1 MFSKLLSEKDNNKV
15 NQWLTNKDKPL
26 FITGY
31 SGCGKSYLAK
41 QLLKEYYTI
50 TINSEYIK
58 HSKDITEHLTT
69 SLLKK
74 DIFMMISAKSQYKA
88 LIIDDIQ
95 LFSQLDKP
103 NLMKIYKFI
112 KTLYYKQHPVIL
124 ICDET
129 EDKCIKLMKQIAYV
143 ICIQF
148 NLSYY
153 QDIFHI
159 KQISINK
166 LQNILP
172 KTKNLNTILATV
184 NNFSMVLN
192 DKNISNDKTIEE
204 CLLNNYNCNELF
216 RKCSSDY
223 SIISLNLLENIPYII
238 KDSNIKNIYD
248 IYESVCIDDYMEYK
262 YIQNNLDLELRLY
275 YSCIKPIYCIKQNPI
290 KINKLKYNTY
300 VSRSII
306 QIHNQC
312 ILQNN
317 TVIYLDLLK
326 KVYNHI
332 IDINNNKLEDIKIYI
347 KENNINLKTLE
358 KQMKVFNYYYHKE
371 MNKKQFTKI
380 IKNINL

>member
-1 MFSKLLSEKDNNKV
+1 MFSKLLSLEDNNKL

-31 SGCGKSYLAK
+31 SGCGKTYLAK
-41 QLLKEYYTI
+41 QLLKDYHII

-58 HSKDITEHLTT
+58 HSKDITEHLTS

-74 DIFMMISAKSQYKA
+74 DIFMMISSNSQYKS
-88 LIIDDIQ
+88 LLIDDIQ

-103 NLMKIYKFI
+103 NLTKIYKFI
-112 KTLYYKQHPVIL
+112 QTLHYKQHPVIL
-124 ICDET
+124 MCDET
-129 EDKCIKLMKQIAYV
+129 EDKCIKLMKKISYV
-143 ICIQF
+143 VDIQF

-153 QDIFHI
+153 QDIFHK
-159 KQISINK
+159 KQIPIDK
-166 LQNILP
+166 LRAILP
-172 KTKNLNTILATV
+172 KTKNLNTILTTI
-184 NNFSMVLN
+184 NNFSTILN
-192 DKNISNDKTIEE
+192 DINKTNDETIEE

-216 RKCSSDY
+216 IKCSSDY
-223 SIISLNLLENIPYII
+223 SIISLNLLENIPYVI
-238 KDSNIKNIYD
+238 KDINKKNIYD

-262 YIQNNLDLELRLY
+262 YIQNNLDLEMRLY
-275 YSCIKPIYCIKQNPI
+275 YSCIKPINCIKKKSI

-317 TVIYLDLLK
+317 TVVYLDLLHK
-326 KVYNHI
+326 FYNHI
-332 IDINNNKLEDIKIYI
+332 TDINNNKLEDIKYYI
-347 KENNINLKTLE
+347 QKNDINLKTLE
-358 KQMKVFNYYYHKE
+358 KQMKVFNYYYHKQ

-380 IKNINL
+380 IKSIF

>member
-1 MFSKLLSEKDNNKV
+1 M
-15 NQWLTNKDKPL
+15 
-26 FITGY
+26 
-31 SGCGKSYLAK
+31 
-41 QLLKEYYTI
+41 
-50 TINSEYIK
+50 
-58 HSKDITEHLTT
+58 H
-69 SLLKK
+69 
-74 DIFMMISAKSQYKA
+74 
-88 LIIDDIQ
+88 
-95 LFSQLDKP
+95 
-103 NLMKIYKFI
+103 
-112 KTLYYKQHPVIL
+112 
-124 ICDET
+124 ET
-129 EDKCIKLMKQIAYV
+129 EDKCIKLMKKISYV
-143 ICIQF
+143 IDIQF

-153 QDIFHI
+153 QDIFHK
-159 KQISINK
+159 KQIPIDK
-166 LQNILP
+166 LRTILP

-184 NNFSMVLN
+184 NNFSMILN

-238 KDSNIKNIYD
+238 KDSNKKNIYD
-248 IYESVCIDDYMEYK
+248 IYKSICIDDYMEYK

-326 KVYNHI
+326 MIYNHI
-332 IDINNNKLEDIKIYI
+332 IDINNDKLEDIKIYI
-347 KENNINLKTLE
+347 QENNINLKTLE
-358 KQMKVFNYYYHKE
+358 KQMKVFNYYYHKQ

-380 IKNINL
+380 IKSIF

>member
-1 MFSKLLSEKDNNKV
+1 MFSKLLSLEDNNKL

-31 SGCGKSYLAK
+31 SGCGKTYLAK
-41 QLLKEYYTI
+41 QLLKDYHII

-58 HSKDITEHLTT
+58 HSKDITEHLTS

-74 DIFMMISAKSQYKA
+74 DIFMMISSNSQYKS
-88 LIIDDIQ
+88 LLIDDIQ

-103 NLMKIYKFI
+103 NLTKIYKFI
-112 KTLYYKQHPVIL
+112 QTLHYKQHPVIL
-124 ICDET
+124 MCDET
-129 EDKCIKLMKQIAYV
+129 EDKCIKLMKKISYV
-143 ICIQF
+143 VDIQF

-153 QDIFHI
+153 QDIFHK
-159 KQISINK
+159 KQIPIDK
-166 LQNILP
+166 LRAILP
-172 KTKNLNTILATV
+172 KTKNLNTILTTI
-184 NNFSMVLN
+184 NNFSTILN
-192 DKNISNDKTIEE
+192 DINKTNDETIEE
-204 CLLNNYNCNELF
+204 CLLNTYKCNELF

-223 SIISLNLLENIPYII
+223 SIISLNLLENIPYVI
-238 KDSNIKNIYD
+238 KDINKKNIYD

-262 YIQNNLDLELRLY
+262 YIQNNLDLEMRLY
-275 YSCIKPIYCIKQNPI
+275 YSCIKPINCIKKKSI

-317 TVIYLDLLK
+317 TVVYLDLLHK
-326 KVYNHI
+326 FYNHI
-332 IDINNNKLEDIKIYI
+332 TDINNNKLEDIKYYI
-347 KENNINLKTLE
+347 QKNDINLKTLE
-358 KQMKVFNYYYHKE
+358 KQMKVFNYYYHKQ

-380 IKNINL
+380 IKSIF

>member
-1 MFSKLLSEKDNNKV
+1 MFSKLLSLEDNNKL

-31 SGCGKSYLAK
+31 SGCGKTYIAK
-41 QLLKEYYTI
+41 QLLKDYHII

-58 HSKDITEHLTT
+58 HSKDITEHLTS

-74 DIFMMISAKSQYKA
+74 DIFMMISSNSQYKA
-88 LIIDDIQ
+88 LLIDDIQ

-103 NLMKIYKFI
+103 NLTKIYKFI
-112 KTLYYKQHPVIL
+112 QTLQYELHPIIL

-129 EDKCIKLMKQIAYV
+129 EDKCIKLMKKIAYV
-143 ICIQF
+143 VDIQF

-153 QDIFHI
+153 QDIFHK
-159 KQISINK
+159 KQIPIDK
-166 LQNILP
+166 LRAILP
-172 KTKNLNTILATV
+172 KTKNLNTILTTID
-184 NNFSMVLN
+184 NFSTILN
-192 DKNISNDKTIEE
+192 DINKTNDETIEK

-238 KDSNIKNIYD
+238 KDCNKKNIYD

-306 QIHNQC
+306 QIHNQN

-326 KVYNHI
+326 KLYNHI
-332 IDINNNKLEDIKIYI
+332 IDINNDNLEDIKKYI
-347 KENNINLKTLE
+347 LYNDINLKTLE
-358 KQMKVFNYYYHKE
+358 KQMKVFNYYYHKQ

>member
-1 MFSKLLSEKDNNKV
+1 MFSKLLSLEDNNKL

-31 SGCGKSYLAK
+31 SGCGKTYLAK
-41 QLLKEYYTI
+41 QLLKGTHI
-50 TINSEYIK
+50 ININSEYIK
-58 HSKDITEHLTT
+58 YSKDITEHLTS

-74 DIFMMISAKSQYKA
+74 DIFMMISSISQYKA
-88 LIIDDIQ
+88 LLIDDIQ

-103 NLMKIYKFI
+103 NLTKIYKFI
-112 KTLYYKQHPVIL
+112 QPVHYKQHPVIL

-129 EDKCIKLMKQIAYV
+129 EDKCIKLMKKISYV
-143 ICIQF
+143 VDIQF
-148 NLSYY
+148 NLPYY
-153 QDIFHI
+153 QYIFHK
-159 KQISINK
+159 KQIPIDK
-166 LQNILP
+166 LRDILP
-172 KTKNLNTILATV
+172 KTKNLNTIFTTI
-184 NNFSMVLN
+184 NNFSTILN
-192 DKNISNDKTIEE
+192 DINKTNDETIEE

-223 SIISLNLLENIPYII
+223 SIISLNLLENIPYVI
-238 KDSNIKNIYD
+238 KDINKKNIYD
-248 IYESVCIDDYMEYK
+248 IYKSVCIDDYMEYK
-262 YIQNNLDLELRLY
+262 YIQNNLDLEIRLY
-275 YSCIKPIYCIKQNPI
+275 YSCIKPISCIKQNPI

-326 KVYNHI
+326 KIYNHI
-332 IDINNNKLEDIKIYI
+332 IDINNDKLEDIKHYI
-347 KENNINLKTLE
+347 QENDINLKTLE
-358 KQMKVFNYYYHKE
+358 KQMKVFNYYYHKQ

-380 IKNINL
+380 IKSIF